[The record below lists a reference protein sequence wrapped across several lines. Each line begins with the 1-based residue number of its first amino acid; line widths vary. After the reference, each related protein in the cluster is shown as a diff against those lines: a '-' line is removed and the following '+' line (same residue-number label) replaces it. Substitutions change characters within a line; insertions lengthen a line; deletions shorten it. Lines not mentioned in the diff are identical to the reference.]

1 MLKNSFVKVRE
12 LFINKYCHIKNNKV
26 FVDGRMVFD
35 NGEAENLK
43 MFAKSLYRHLKPSY
57 NKFFKMDEISKLGFL
72 AAEVLLK
79 DINLSAY
86 AEEEVSIVLSNSHS
100 TLITDQKHQKTI
112 EDNNNFFPSPSVF
125 VYTLPNIMIGEI
137 SIRHKL
143 RGENTFFVVEN
154 FNPNLLSNHINN
166 LFLTRKSK
174 AFVGGWVNQSEN
186 DFEAFLYFSS
196 EKGNILHNAFEI
208 NRLHNLILE

>member
-1 MLKNSFVKVRE
+1 MNK

-26 FVDGRMVFD
+26 FVDGELVFS
-35 NGEAENLK
+35 NEEADSIK
-43 MFAKSLYRHLKPSY
+43 SFAKSLYRHLKPSY

-79 DINLSAY
+79 DYDFSVY
-86 AEEEVSIVLSNSHS
+86 DEEDISIVLSNSHS
-100 TLITDQKHQKTI
+100 TLLTDKKHQKTI
-112 EDNNNFFPSPSVF
+112 DDNSNFFPSPSVF

-143 RGENTFFVVEN
+143 RGENAFFIVEN
-154 FNPNLLSNHINN
+154 FNADLITNHINN
-166 LFLTRKSK
+166 LFLTHKSN

-186 DFEAFLYFSS
+186 DFEAFLYFTSG
-196 EKGNILHNAFEI
+196 KGDKGHNTNEI
-208 NRLHNLILE
+208 NRLYNLIP

>member
-1 MLKNSFVKVRE
+1 MNK

-26 FVDGRMVFD
+26 YVDGELMFTD
-35 NGEAENLK
+35 EGAESLK
-43 MFAKSLYRHLKPSY
+43 AFAKSFYRHIKPSY

-72 AAEVLLK
+72 AAEILLK
-79 DINLSAY
+79 DIDLSPY

-100 TLITDQKHQKTI
+100 TLVTDKKHQGTI

-143 RGENTFFVVEN
+143 RGENAFFIVEN
-154 FNPNLLSNHINN
+154 FNADLIVNHINN
-166 LFLTRKSK
+166 LFLTNKSK
-174 AFVGGWVNQSEN
+174 AFVGG
-186 DFEAFLYFSS
+186 
-196 EKGNILHNAFEI
+196 
-208 NRLHNLILE
+208 

>member
-1 MLKNSFVKVRE
+1 MNK

-26 FVDGRMVFD
+26 FVDGQLVFAD
-35 NGEAENLK
+35 EDAGSLRL
-43 MFAKSLYRHLKPSY
+43 FAKSLYRHLKPSY

-79 DINLSAY
+79 EIDLSDY

-100 TLITDQKHQKTI
+100 TLLTDQNHQKTI
-112 EDNNNFFPSPSVF
+112 EDYDNFFPSPSVF

-143 RGENTFFVVEN
+143 RGENAFFVVEN
-154 FNPNLLSNHINN
+154 FNANLLSNHINN
-166 LFLTRKSK
+166 LFLTHKSN
-174 AFVGGWVNQSEN
+174 AFLGGWVNQSEN
-186 DFEAFLYFSS
+186 NFDAFLYFSS
-196 EKGNILHNAFEI
+196 KKGNIQHNAFEI